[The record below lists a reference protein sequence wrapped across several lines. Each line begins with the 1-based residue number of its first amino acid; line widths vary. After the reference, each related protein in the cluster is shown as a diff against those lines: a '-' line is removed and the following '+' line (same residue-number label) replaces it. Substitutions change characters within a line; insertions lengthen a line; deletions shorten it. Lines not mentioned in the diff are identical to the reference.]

1 MPLNATELL
10 VVATKTM
17 RLSEKGALIYMEEHG
32 EKISRDK
39 YYRILGRV
47 SSETR
52 KRLFEICKNM
62 KERHMQRIDELET
75 IRKEIWEVHNSSTD
89 DNVKLRALK
98 QLREIQPWI
107 SAYDESTASI
117 IKEVIKNFGQDSE
130 PEIPSLSTLDG
141 RREKGKVSPTAS

>member
-1 MPLNATELL
+1 MPLNATESL
-10 VVATKTM
+10 VVATKVM
-17 RLSEKGALIYMEEHG
+17 RLSEKEALAYMEEH
-32 EKISRDK
+32 EQKISRDK

-75 IRKEIWEVHNSSTD
+75 IRKELWEVYNSSTD
-89 DNVKLRALK
+89 GNVKLRALK

-107 SAYDESTASI
+107 SAYDESTAGI

-141 RREKGKVSPTAS
+141 R